1 MYKQRSAFLLLPLA
15 ALVVLSLM
23 PAGVSGEETSKIDKV
38 TIDVLAK
45 KPAKFVGREVRV
57 EGVVARVMKDDG
69 MFLMAENTACG
80 GCPSKK
86 ACGDKELTVI
96 FDGEMPAKNK
106 KLKVVGVMTE
116 PEKGKYVFKATR
128 LE

>member
-1 MYKQRSAFLLLPLA
+1 
-15 ALVVLSLM
+15 
-23 PAGVSGEETSKIDKV
+23 
-38 TIDVLAK
+38 
-45 KPAKFVGREVRV
+45 
-57 EGVVARVMKDDG
+57 VVARVMKDDG
-69 MFLMAENTACG
+69 MFLMAEKTACG

-86 ACGDKELTVI
+86 ACGGKELAVR
-96 FDGEMPAKNK
+96 FDGELPSKNK